1 MPFYNPLTMS
11 WVLAALLSANLTQAE
26 SHPHKEVVAAL
37 GWELPTNECSKPRLM
52 AQSSN
57 VVDGKGAR
65 EITDVDSY
73 TIERYN
79 RKEKRWQ
86 KCLNKYKERLMK
98 DFERL
103 KGSAQHGLTQQQANQ
118 ILTKMALIQ
127 QVYMSHDGLPEE
139 TVTEKEKD

>member
-1 MPFYNPLTMS
+1 MS
-11 WVLAALLSANLTQAE
+11 WVLAALLTANLIQAE
-26 SHPHKEVVAAL
+26 SHLHKEVVAAL